1 MRFQLIPVRY
11 AGPIV
16 CLVIVVAMFKR
27 HADGFLEIDRFLH
40 MEAVKAPFSEVLL
53 RIAGKRRAI
62 VGRFIFPGREAPG
75 RVEIVFQPSAVDRG
89 RPAFAV
95 NKNHIVALHKPRVL
109 LVGHIKVVHIQHN
122 ADIDPFPGS
131 LKRHVVF
138 FPRQVDACQ
147 ISRGIA
153 RRYRL
158 RYGLAGIL
166 PVPCRVETPHIRG
179 DRLVV

>member
-62 VGRFIFPGREAPG
+62 VGRF
-75 RVEIVFQPSAVDRG
+75 S
-89 RPAFAV
+89 
-95 NKNHIVALHKPRVL
+95 KL
-109 LVGHIKVVHIQHN
+109 
-122 ADIDPFPGS
+122 
-131 LKRHVVF
+131 
-138 FPRQVDACQ
+138 
-147 ISRGIA
+147 
-153 RRYRL
+153 
-158 RYGLAGIL
+158 
-166 PVPCRVETPHIRG
+166 
-179 DRLVV
+179 